1 MRAFLVILSLLVVSG
16 LAGQTDTSKVIVA
29 GVVLQENG
37 MPVGNVIII
46 NKRLKLGAFG
56 KSDGT
61 FRIECRK
68 TDTLSITSL
77 GYLSR
82 TICFIDSAIK
92 PLYTPKVF
100 LDQRVYDLPTVE
112 IFAPRDLE
120 QIQADIMKLGYNE
133 KDFMLSG
140 LNAAA
145 SPITFL
151 YQQFSK
157 RERSKREAAQLW
169 NEDRKRELLK
179 ELFHHYVDYEIITL
193 NEAEFDEFI
202 DFLNVSDDFMKYS
215 SQYDFL
221 IYVRD
226 RFSDFKNWKRQQRLN
241 DNDYNYDKD

>member
-1 MRAFLVILSLLVVSG
+1 MRAILAIFSLLFVSA
-16 LAGQTDTSKVIVA
+16 LHGQIDTSKVSVA
-29 GVVLQENG
+29 GLVLQENG

-46 NKRLKLGAFG
+46 NKRLKQGAFG

-61 FRIECRK
+61 FRIECRRS
-68 TDTLSITSL
+68 DTLSITSL

-82 TICFIDSAIK
+82 SISFSDSIPKA
-92 PLYTPKVF
+92 LYTPTVF
-100 LDQRVYDLPTVE
+100 LDQRVYDLPAVE

-193 NEAEFDEFI
+193 NEEEFDEFI

-221 IYVRD
+221 IFVRD
-226 RFSDFKNWKRQQRLN
+226 RFKDYKNWKRQQRLH